1 MVQIAA
7 SGRRTVRTVGGVPF
21 ARLQFV
27 SAGGRR
33 RKGAGA
39 NPVAER
45 GVKVAVPSRRGGL
58 RYLAGILLVLVALS
72 GDGCSFVVARRPP
85 PYYAVPP
92 TFECTKSVAPAVVDT
107 TLATMYAA
115 LTVGDELART
125 SGRGAW
131 FVGAP
136 WFSVLL
142 GVHAA
147 IYGASAAWGFYVV
160 GECREALRHS
170 VELDP
175 GWFLR

>member
-7 SGRRTVRTVGGVPF
+7 SGRRTVRTVGGVSF
-21 ARLQFV
+21 AHLQFV
-27 SAGGRR
+27 NAGGRR
-33 RKGAGA
+33 RTGAGA
-39 NPVAER
+39 NPAADR
-45 GVKVAVPSRRGGL
+45 GVNVAVPRRGGL
-58 RYLAGILLVLVALS
+58 RYLAGILLVLVALP
-72 GDGCSFVVARRPP
+72 GDGCSFMVARRPP
-85 PYYAVPP
+85 PYYAVTP

-115 LTVGDELART
+115 LTVGDELAHT

-131 FVGAP
+131 FVGAR

-142 GVHAA
+142 GIHAA